1 MAHELITKSTLMD
14 ASLAGPLG
22 VVVLKEGRE
31 KTLKLGHPWIFS
43 KGIERFSGV
52 NGQLVEVFSYKRE
65 HLGIGYVN
73 TKSNIRLRMLGFLE
87 TQRENLLERLIKNS
101 IKKRENLQI
110 NSNALRIV
118 NGENDGLCGL
128 IVDLYDR
135 TAVVQFG
142 TLGMELLKD
151 EVVQALKNSLDIKA
165 IYEKST
171 SISRK
176 EEGLLPQKGWLTEEK
191 SEQPIEIFEHD
202 VRFLVDVVHGQKT
215 GFFLDQREMRFYL
228 RSYVKDKKVLNLCAY
243 SGGFSLHALK
253 AKALKV
259 VSVDISGEACRQMQ
273 ENTDLNGLENHEI
286 IESDVFSFLQNTTE
300 MFDVVIVD
308 PPAFIKSKKDTSKG
322 VRAYRELNRLALRR
336 VQPGGVLMTSS
347 CSYNLEESLFDTI
360 LLEASLME
368 KREVKLVQRHL
379 MAPDHLKNIAFR
391 EGEYLKTMVLLC

>member
-52 NGQLVEVFSYKRE
+52 NGQLVEVFSHKGE

-87 TQRENLLERLIKNS
+87 TQRENLLDRLIKNS

-110 NSNALRIV
+110 NSNALRLV

-128 IVDLYDR
+128 IVDLYER

-151 EVVQALKNSLDIKA
+151 EVVQALKSSLDIKA

-176 EEGLLPQKGWLTEEK
+176 EEGLLPHKGWLTEEK
-191 SEQPIEIFEHD
+191 SAQPIEIFEHD

-228 RSYVKDKKVLNLCAY
+228 RSYVRDKKVLNLCAY

-322 VRAYRELNRLALRR
+322 VRAYRELNRMALRR
-336 VQPGGVLMTSS
+336 VQPGGLLMTSS

-368 KREVKLVQRHL
+368 KRDVKLVQRHL

>member
-1 MAHELITKSTLMD
+1 MAHELITKSMLRD
-14 ASLAGPLG
+14 ASFAGPLG

-52 NGQLVEVFSYKRE
+52 NGQLVEVFSHKGE

-87 TQRENLLERLIKNS
+87 TQRENLLDRLIKNS

-110 NSNALRIV
+110 NSNALRLV

-151 EVVQALKNSLDIKA
+151 EVVQALKSSLDIKA

-176 EEGLLPQKGWLTEEK
+176 EEGLLPHKGWLTEEK
-191 SEQPIEIFEHD
+191 SAQPIEIFEHD

-228 RSYVKDKKVLNLCAY
+228 RSHVKDKKVLNLCAY

-259 VSVDISGEACRQMQ
+259 VSVDISAEACRQMQ

-322 VRAYRELNRLALRR
+322 VRAYRELNRMALRR

-391 EGEYLKTMVLLC
+391 EGEYLKTMVLVC

>member
-52 NGQLVEVFSYKRE
+52 NGQLVEVFSHKGE

-87 TQRENLLERLIKNS
+87 TQRENLLDRLIKNS

-110 NSNALRIV
+110 NSNALRLV

-151 EVVQALKNSLDIKA
+151 EVVQALKSSLDIKA

-176 EEGLLPQKGWLTEEK
+176 EEGLLPHKGWLTEEK
-191 SEQPIEIFEHD
+191 SAQPIEIFEHD

-228 RSYVKDKKVLNLCAY
+228 RSYVRDKKVLNLCAY

-322 VRAYRELNRLALRR
+322 VRAYRELNRMALRR

-368 KREVKLVQRHL
+368 KRDVKLVQRHL

>member
-52 NGQLVEVFSYKRE
+52 NGQLVEIFSHKGE

-87 TQRENLLERLIKNS
+87 TQRENLLDRLIKNS

-110 NSNALRIV
+110 NSNALRLV

-151 EVVQALKNSLDIKA
+151 EVVQALKSSLDIKA

-176 EEGLLPQKGWLTEEK
+176 EEGLLPHKGWLTEEK
-191 SEQPIEIFEHD
+191 SAQPIEIFEHD

-228 RSYVKDKKVLNLCAY
+228 RSYVRDKKVLNLCAY

-322 VRAYRELNRLALRR
+322 VRAYRELNRMALRR

-368 KREVKLVQRHL
+368 KRDVKLVQRHL

>member
-52 NGQLVEVFSYKRE
+52 NGQLVEVFSHKGE

-87 TQRENLLERLIKNS
+87 TQRENLLDRLIKNS

-110 NSNALRIV
+110 NSNALRLV

-151 EVVQALKNSLDIKA
+151 EVVQALKSSLDIKA

-176 EEGLLPQKGWLTEEK
+176 EEGLLPHKGWLTEEK
-191 SEQPIEIFEHD
+191 SAQPIEIFEHD

-228 RSYVKDKKVLNLCAY
+228 RSYVRDKKVLNLCAY

-322 VRAYRELNRLALRR
+322 VRAYRELNRMALRR
-336 VQPGGVLMTSS
+336 VQPGGLLMTSS

-368 KREVKLVQRHL
+368 KRDVKLVQRHL

>member
-1 MAHELITKSTLMD
+1 MAHELITKSTLRG

-52 NGQLVEVFSYKRE
+52 NGQLVEVFSHKGE

-87 TQRENLLERLIKNS
+87 TQRENLLDRLIKNS

-110 NSNALRIV
+110 NSNALRLV

-151 EVVQALKNSLDIKA
+151 EVVQALKSSLDIKA

-176 EEGLLPQKGWLTEEK
+176 EEGLLPHKGWLTEEK
-191 SEQPIEIFEHD
+191 SAQPIEIFEHD

-228 RSYVKDKKVLNLCAY
+228 RSHVKDKKVLNLCAY

-259 VSVDISGEACRQMQ
+259 VSVDISAEACRQMQ

-322 VRAYRELNRLALRR
+322 VRAYRELNRMALRR

-391 EGEYLKTMVLLC
+391 EGEYLKTMVLVC

>member
-1 MAHELITKSTLMD
+1 MAHELITKSMLRD
-14 ASLAGPLG
+14 ASFAGPLG

-52 NGQLVEVFSYKRE
+52 NGQLVEVFSHKGEY
-65 HLGIGYVN
+65 LGIGYVN

-87 TQRENLLERLIKNS
+87 TQRENLLDRLIKNS

-110 NSNALRIV
+110 NSNALRLV

-151 EVVQALKNSLDIKA
+151 EVVQALKSSLDIKA

-176 EEGLLPQKGWLTEEK
+176 EEGLLPHKGWLTEEK
-191 SEQPIEIFEHD
+191 RAQHD

-228 RSYVKDKKVLNLCAY
+228 RSHVKDKKVLNLCAY

-259 VSVDISGEACRQMQ
+259 VSVDISAEACRQMQ

-322 VRAYRELNRLALRR
+322 VRAYRELNRMALRR

-391 EGEYLKTMVLLC
+391 EGEYLKTMVLVC

>member
-1 MAHELITKSTLMD
+1 MAHELSTKSTLMD

-110 NSNALRIV
+110 NSNALRLV

-322 VRAYRELNRLALRR
+322 VRAYRELNRMALRR

-391 EGEYLKTMVLLC
+391 EGEYLKTVVLLC

>member
-1 MAHELITKSTLMD
+1 MAHELITKSTLRD
-14 ASLAGPLG
+14 ASFAGPLG

-52 NGQLVEVFSYKRE
+52 NGQLVEVFSHKGE

-87 TQRENLLERLIKNS
+87 TQRENLLDRLIKNS
-101 IKKRENLQI
+101 KKKRENLQI
-110 NSNALRIV
+110 NSNALRLV

-151 EVVQALKNSLDIKA
+151 EVVQALKSSLDIKA

-176 EEGLLPQKGWLTEEK
+176 EEGLLPHKGWLTEEK
-191 SEQPIEIFEHD
+191 SAQPIEIFEHD

-259 VSVDISGEACRQMQ
+259 VSVDISAEACRQMQ

-322 VRAYRELNRLALRR
+322 VRAYRELNRMALRR

-391 EGEYLKTMVLLC
+391 EGEYLKTMVLVC

>member
-1 MAHELITKSTLMD
+1 MAHELITKSTLRD
-14 ASLAGPLG
+14 TSFAGPLG

-52 NGQLVEVFSYKRE
+52 NGQLVEVFSHKGE

-87 TQRENLLERLIKNS
+87 TQRENLLDRLIKNS

-110 NSNALRIV
+110 NSNALRLV

-151 EVVQALKNSLDIKA
+151 EVVQALKSSLDIKA

-176 EEGLLPQKGWLTEEK
+176 EEGLLPHKGWLTEEK
-191 SEQPIEIFEHD
+191 SAQPIEIFEHD

-228 RSYVKDKKVLNLCAY
+228 RSHVEDKKVLNLCAY

-259 VSVDISGEACRQMQ
+259 VSVDISAEACRQMQ

-322 VRAYRELNRLALRR
+322 VRAYRELNRMALRR

-391 EGEYLKTMVLLC
+391 EGEYLKTMVLVC